1 MCRRGAQPNPLQK
14 QREPGSRRKAESR
27 GRNRALYKALCVL
40 GGVFCL
46 VGDVFGGVV
55 SVLLADIVGGASVF
69 CLRDLYSWVISFIA
83 LCWCCVSALLGE
95 SRSYRCSGF

>member
-1 MCRRGAQPNPLQK
+1 VQDPGAEEK
-14 QREPGSRRKAESR
+14 QNR

-55 SVLLADIVGGASVF
+55 SVLLSGIVGGAIVT
-69 CLRDLYSWVISFIA
+69 C
-83 LCWCCVSALLGE
+83 
-95 SRSYRCSGF
+95 

>member
-1 MCRRGAQPNPLQK
+1 VQRGERDVAKPSAKN
-14 QREPGSRRKAESR
+14 REGRRKAESR

-69 CLRDLYSWVISFIA
+69 CLRDLYS
-83 LCWCCVSALLGE
+83 
-95 SRSYRCSGF
+95 

>member
-1 MCRRGAQPNPLQK
+1 
-14 QREPGSRRKAESR
+14 
-27 GRNRALYKALCVL
+27 L

-69 CLRDLYSWVISFIA
+69 CLRDLYS
-83 LCWCCVSALLGE
+83 
-95 SRSYRCSGF
+95 